1 MRIGIAVMCFDRP
14 HYLDKVINSFEEA
27 RIKPY
32 YDFYFFQ
39 DGGVNPY
46 SGKTYA
52 SPNYLNLVSERIERC
67 NLGYTHIKSEE
78 NLSPAKQRY
87 LIYKKLFEKY
97 DLIFVF
103 DDDMIIGKD
112 YFVLLEKLA
121 KQFKDHYGLLYT
133 NNKSKITNRNLI
145 SVKEIES
152 ARLWGHYMWKNVWLK
167 IEPKHTN
174 YYNLIKHQ
182 DWWIMRAERN
192 FKLSEDFPA
201 IGDDKVIN
209 ILFQQQKIKKLVPFI
224 SRARYIGKY
233 GSVAYKL
240 EEFWNKK
247 GMDNQR
253 SKITFAED
261 KTLER
266 FKLR

>member
-27 RIKPY
+27 KIKNY

-39 DGGVNPY
+39 DGGVNLY
-46 SGKTYA
+46 SGNVYA

-67 NLGYTHIKSEE
+67 NLNYTHIKSEE

-87 LIYKKLFEKY
+87 LIYKKLFEIH

-103 DDDMIIGKD
+103 DDDMVVGKD
-112 YFVLLEKLA
+112 YFILLERLA
-121 KQFKDHYGLLYT
+121 KQFPEYYGLLYC
-133 NNKSKITNRNLI
+133 NNNIRVKGNLRKVKIE
-145 SVKEIES
+145 SS
-152 ARLWGHYMWKNVWLK
+152 ARLWGHYMWKHNWLK
-167 IEPKHTN
+167 IEPRHS
-174 YYNLIKHQ
+174 YYFDMIEKR
-182 DWWIMRAERN
+182 DWWVMRKVRD
-192 FKLSEDFPA
+192 FKLTKEFPA

-209 ILFQQQKIKKLVPFI
+209 KLLRQKGINKLVPFI
-224 SRARYIGKY
+224 SRAKYIGKY

-240 EEFWNKK
+240 EEFWKKK

-253 SKITFAED
+253 EQITFSED
-261 KTLER
+261 KDIKEFIL
-266 FKLR
+266 K